1 MKPAVTGQ
9 EETPSL
15 AAYKSIVAYDGTDY
29 EGFQRQASGRRTVQG
44 ELEQALQTIGWQ
56 ESSLR
61 AAGRTDSGV
70 HARGQVIAY
79 QHVWKHPPEDL
90 TTAINANLPYDIAV
104 RKTLLTQNDFH
115 PRYSAISRRYRYSLF
130 IDGTRDP
137 LRERYAWRIG
147 AEPDLQLLDRASEMI
162 GGRRDFSP
170 FGSAPRPEG
179 STVREIFEASWELQ
193 GDELMF
199 EIEANAFLYHMV
211 RRLVAALLDIG
222 FGKKGMDDL
231 RTAVQNPDEKW
242 DGGLAP
248 PQGLCLLSVKYD

>member
-15 AAYKSIVAYDGTDY
+15 AAYQSIVAYDGTKF

-44 ELEQALQTIGWQ
+44 ELEQALQTIGWR

-79 QHVWKHPPEDL
+79 QLVWKHPPENL
-90 TTAINANLPYDIAV
+90 SMAINANLPYDIAV
-104 RKTLLTQNDFH
+104 RKTLLAQKDFH
-115 PRYSAISRRYRYSLF
+115 PRYSAVSRRYRYSLF
-130 IDGTRDP
+130 VDKMRDP

-147 AEPDLQLLDRASEMI
+147 AKVDIKLLNRAADMI
-162 GGRRDFSP
+162 VGKKDFGA

-179 STVREIFEASWELQ
+179 STVREIFEAAWDLQ
-193 GDELMF
+193 DDEMWF

-211 RRLVAALLDIG
+211 RRLVSALLAVG
-222 FGKKGMDDL
+222 NGKMEMDDL
-231 RTAVQNPDEKW
+231 LAVVQNPNQKW

-248 PQGLCLLSVKYD
+248 AQGLCLLSVKYE